1 MTTIGQV
8 RAGAAP
14 AVEVSRGRPTASLR
28 YDYVTAVLLLWLI
41 GGTFLDGWAHNHFG
55 NDLNTFFT
63 PWHAVMYSGFGAVMA
78 LTIGTWFV
86 NMRRGYD
93 WQHVMPNGYEL
104 SLIGIGVFGIGG
116 VGDMIWHT
124 LFGIEINIQAAFS
137 PTHQLLIIAEVLLG
151 FGPLRS
157 AMRKVDAPNNLKTFI
172 PVALSMAVSLGAVF
186 LEYQGMNLIVQTYPT
201 VAKLPATLREDQLY
215 QVAGVASGILM
226 SVSLMGLIFLMIR
239 RWGAKLP
246 FGLFTLV
253 FTLLGVALATQ
264 RDTYVLALAMLL
276 GGLTADLGILW
287 LRPSEERRREVRVIA
302 IIVPMVLFI
311 SYMLI
316 LAFTSEIWWSIH
328 TVGGVVVSATLASL
342 ALSYLAFLPLTKTE

>member
-276 GGLTADLGILW
+276 GGLTADLG
-287 LRPSEERRREVRVIA
+287 
-302 IIVPMVLFI
+302 
-311 SYMLI
+311 
-316 LAFTSEIWWSIH
+316 
-328 TVGGVVVSATLASL
+328 
-342 ALSYLAFLPLTKTE
+342 